1 MINFLRNFLV
11 HAAIILSIASCNT
24 NNDQA
29 SYTVGIINL
38 NENLDPI
45 FAAFKTDMAR
55 RGYTAGTNITYLY
68 NGALK
73 SPKEI
78 DQEVLAML
86 EADVDLLLTMTTPVT
101 KKAQKMTA
109 GSKVPILFAPV
120 FSPVSSGV
128 VDSLARPGTNAT
140 GIKVRGST
148 AKTLEWF
155 LKAVPSAK
163 RIFVPF
169 HHTDQAAIQTLEDLQ
184 MAATSLDIELITK
197 NVTDEEELL
206 KVLTDMPHDIDA
218 VWLTH
223 SHLIISNVEKIVA
236 RATALRKPVVSSTGQ
251 HSKGVMLCYAMDLE
265 MAGRQASRMADRIL
279 KGTSPA
285 TMPVETADY
294 FLGLNLQSAQAIG
307 LTIPDDI
314 ISQADFIVR

>member
-1 MINFLRNFLV
+1 MINLLRNLLV
-11 HAAIILSIASCNT
+11 PAAIILSIVSCSN

-29 SYTVGIINL
+29 SHTVGIINL
-38 NENLDPI
+38 TANLDPI
-45 FAAFKTDMAR
+45 VSAFTEDMAL
-55 RGYTAGTNITYLY
+55 RGHKDGTNITYIY

-78 DQEVLAML
+78 DQEVLSML
-86 EADVDLLLTMTTPVT
+86 AADVDLLITMTIPVT

-109 GSKVPILFAPV
+109 SRNLPILFAPV
-120 FSPVSSGV
+120 FSPISSGV
-128 VDSLARPGTNAT
+128 VDSMARPGANTT

-148 AKTLEWF
+148 AKALEWF
-155 LKAVPSAK
+155 LKAAPSAK

-169 HHTDQAAIQTLEDLQ
+169 HHTDPAAIQTLEDLQ
-184 MAATSLDIELITK
+184 MAATSLNVELITK
-197 NVTDEEELL
+197 NVTNEEEIL

-223 SHLIISNVEKIVA
+223 SHLIISNVEQIVA
-236 RATALRKPVVSSTGQ
+236 RATALHKPVVSSTGQ
-251 HSKGVMLCYAMDLE
+251 YTKGVMLCYAMAPE
-265 MAGRQASRMADRIL
+265 MVGKQASRMADKIL
-279 KGTSPA
+279 TGTSPA

-294 FLGLNLQSAQAIG
+294 FLGLNLMTAQAIG
-307 LTIPDDI
+307 LKIPDDI